1 MHPLTATL
9 LGVLLVIVLVKGVT
23 YLLRWY
29 ELTGAPDFPDPA
41 PAARLRRLGAG
52 VPPFLRECLAT
63 VVTAAVW
70 CVEVPLR
77 PLLRRR
83 PGADR
88 PRPAPPDRTPVILV
102 HGFSLT
108 PWSLWFLWL
117 ALRLRG
123 VGPLYLLDYHPMYG
137 PIEGF
142 AAQLAALVDR
152 VARDG
157 SGDDGDAEP
166 PRTVDVVAHSMGG
179 LVAAR
184 YMVDHPG
191 RVRRLVAIGTP
202 FHGTRLWAMSVGRSL
217 PQMRPGSPFLTE
229 TVVRSGFPGAAA
241 LTSIH
246 SPFDQIILPHTAS
259 RVERDGVRNVEVGG
273 LGHNALLLSPR
284 VAREVLAAITAP
296 TPP

>member
-9 LGVLLVIVLVKGVT
+9 LLVLLVLVLVKGVT

-29 ELTGAPDFPDPA
+29 EVTGAPDFSDPA

-52 VPPFLRECLAT
+52 VLPFLRECLAT
-63 VVTAAVW
+63 AVTGVVW

-108 PWSLWFLWL
+108 PWSLWFLRL
-117 ALRLRG
+117 ALRRRG
-123 VGPLYLLDYHPMYG
+123 VGPLYLLDYHPMFG

-142 AAQLAALVDR
+142 AAQLAALVER
-152 VARDG
+152 VAGDG
-157 SGDDGDAEP
+157 ENET
-166 PRTVDVVAHSMGG
+166 PRPVDVVAHSMGG

-246 SPFDQIILPHTAS
+246 SRFDQIILPHTSS

-284 VAREVLAAITAP
+284 VAREVLAALAAP
-296 TPP
+296 P